1 MKDPLELLNCSE
13 SRFPA
18 MVAVLRPATVQG
30 NSVLLNFE
38 ILFMDLVH
46 KDLSNEFDVLN
57 DQLLI
62 ALDCRAWMNDPA
74 NDDLFIIGES
84 LQLNPFYEKSDNE
97 VTGWSMSIQC
107 RVQDLK
113 DRCQIPL

>member
-18 MVAVLRPATVQG
+18 MVAVVRPATVTN

-38 ILFMDLVH
+38 LLFMDLVH
-46 KDLSNEFDVLN
+46 KDLSNEIDVLN

-62 ALDCRAWMNDPA
+62 ALDCRAYLNNPD
-74 NDDLFIIGES
+74 NDDLFIVGEN

-97 VTGWSMSIQC
+97 VTGWSMTIQC

-113 DRCQIPL
+113 DRCIIPV